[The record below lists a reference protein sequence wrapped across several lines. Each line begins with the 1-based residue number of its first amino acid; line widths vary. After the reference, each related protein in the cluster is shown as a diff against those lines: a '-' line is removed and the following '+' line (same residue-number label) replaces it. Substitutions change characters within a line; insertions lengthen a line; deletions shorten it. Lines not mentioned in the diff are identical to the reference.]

1 MHRISLLHLIALLLA
16 ITVSSSLSATSHNQ
30 NGCYNTDVILAC
42 PHYTQNKPG
51 TLIWRF
57 KDKTTGAW
65 SKVAIIRNGQTK
77 LNSANTA
84 LDGRSAIHPNGS
96 LEIHSLHPDDASK
109 YMCIV
114 KQDGRKLHVVKLS
127 VACGKVTLLK
137 REVCVEE
144 DVILDCDAWHR
155 TNPRKLHQVKWHKKN
170 TSGNDV
176 SWSLLVASSG
186 SNVTVGDG
194 FKLHGNGSLFL
205 PAGRDESDVIYKCDV
220 TKNDFVSRL
229 DRHIIVV
236 KNIKCHSEKQEAG
249 TVKTTRGRIA
259 MTMSSPIKGT
269 SVTMET
275 STGSVTKPTPKPTVC
290 GGVLKTPVGTFQS
303 PNFPSAYPANSHCK
317 WTISLPQ
324 DYAAMN
330 FTLNHVNIE
339 QEANCRTDFVAMY
352 DELGN
357 QVGCRLCGFHNNSVQ
372 IQVRGRV
379 AVVVFKSD
387 SSVQKTGF
395 KLHYKGVKTLAQ
407 PEP

>member
-1 MHRISLLHLIALLLA
+1 MHRISLLHMIALLLA

-57 KDKTTGAW
+57 KDKTTGVW
-65 SKVAIIRNGQTK
+65 SKVASIRNGQTK

-176 SWSLLVASSG
+176 SWSLLVASSS

-194 FKLHGNGSLFL
+194 FKLHGNGSLQL
-205 PAGRDESDVIYKCDV
+205 HGGRAEEVVTYKCDV
-220 TKNDFVSRL
+220 TKNVPSRL

-236 KNIKCHSEKQEAG
+236 KSVECRREKREVTAG
-249 TVKTTRGRIA
+249 SHVKTTAGRVA
-259 MTMSSPIKGT
+259 MTTPIT
-269 SVTMET
+269 VTMET
-275 STGSVTKPTPKPTVC
+275 ISPSVFSAVS
-290 GGVLKTPVGTFQS
+290 PVHGTNNIFLVS
-303 PNFPSAYPANSHCK
+303 VIIMV
-317 WTISLPQ
+317 WLL
-324 DYAAMN
+324 MN
-330 FTLNHVNIE
+330 L
-339 QEANCRTDFVAMY
+339 
-352 DELGN
+352 
-357 QVGCRLCGFHNNSVQ
+357 
-372 IQVRGRV
+372 RV
-379 AVVVFKSD
+379 
-387 SSVQKTGF
+387 
-395 KLHYKGVKTLAQ
+395 KL
-407 PEP
+407 